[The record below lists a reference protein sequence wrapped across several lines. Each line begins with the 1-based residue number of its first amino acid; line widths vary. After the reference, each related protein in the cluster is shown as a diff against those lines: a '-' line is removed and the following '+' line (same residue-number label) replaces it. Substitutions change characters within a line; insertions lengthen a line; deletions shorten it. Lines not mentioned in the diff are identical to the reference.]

1 MNEEENIN
9 TKTLLNH
16 AKEGWREALDLATYR
31 QAMIDS
37 KTRDM
42 ELLNQKC
49 LKSEKSSRIIID
61 EINLIT
67 LQLAHEVTSRQAL
80 NENTNYTNITSS
92 SLLLSKVCIND
103 SLGIILER
111 LKTIYSMIGTQ
122 DLLLNKSRDDVKKIH
137 TLFVAEKRE
146 REAKKKEEERIKM
159 EKEEIERISRDAF
172 EASLLQQHHNF
183 HKSCIESITE
193 EASVLTEDTNS
204 VTRKKVKKKVV
215 KK

>member
-1 MNEEENIN
+1 MNEKENIN

-16 AKEGWREALDLATYR
+16 AKEGWREALDLASYR

-49 LKSEKSSRIIID
+49 LESEKSSRIIID

-92 SLLLSKVCIND
+92 SSSSLLLSKVCIND

-111 LKTIYSMIGTQ
+111 LKTIYGMIGTQ

-146 REAKKKEEERIKM
+146 RAKKKEEERIKM
-159 EKEEIERISRDAF
+159 EKEEIESRDAF